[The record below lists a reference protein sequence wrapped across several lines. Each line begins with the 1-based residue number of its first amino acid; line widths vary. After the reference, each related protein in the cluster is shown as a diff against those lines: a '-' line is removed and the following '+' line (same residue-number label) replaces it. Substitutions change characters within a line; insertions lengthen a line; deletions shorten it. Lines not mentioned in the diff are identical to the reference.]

1 MPTEDDV
8 FVDVKRFLKRFRPFE
23 LKRFYRYAEKFA
35 KVIDPETQDYF
46 SVLIRAKRAHEIREC
61 LLEEFDGIQVYF
73 GHEEFRQSGAKRP
86 RSVQCF
92 WLLITLPIHGY
103 ELLRI
108 LEASEPN
115 WNLEAEDMIR
125 FLKLWESQCQ
135 FEVITASRGELM
147 VKLGRMPD
155 DHVAFCRAVLNFAP
169 TTFDAD
175 QFDMQGAEWL
185 TAQTLPPKHAKS
197 KALLQPYPE
206 AVDWFWNWVK
216 FSDNCVS
223 FYWD

>member
-1 MPTEDDV
+1 
-8 FVDVKRFLKRFRPFE
+8 L
-23 LKRFYRYAEKFA
+23 
-35 KVIDPETQDYF
+35 VI
-46 SVLIRAKRAHEIREC
+46 
-61 LLEEFDGIQVYF
+61 
-73 GHEEFRQSGAKRP
+73 
-86 RSVQCF
+86 
-92 WLLITLPIHGY
+92 Y

-135 FEVITASRGELM
+135 FEVITASGGELM

-155 DHVAFCRAVLNFAP
+155 DRVAFCRAVLNFAP

-175 QFDMQGAEWL
+175 QFDMQGAEWV
-185 TAQTLPPKHAKS
+185 TTQTLPPKHAKS
-197 KALLQPYPE
+197 KVLLQLYPE

-216 FSDNCVS
+216 LSDDRLFGSAAQTGTSHRWKQCPANERVITIQSTRSRGPRLAATKLGILLIWKSKRSSRFRYSTACTLKVWLGS
-223 FYWD
+223 DKRPAF